1 MDKYTK
7 TAGLNYLSEN
17 SYKGDGS
24 PGMVMGIASDA
35 RGDTNTYEGLG
46 DMIGKGIHKFIDY
59 LTSARFKNIGG
70 EKPGIEVNKHM
81 SPLVQRSRQVILTF
95 KNGYGVSIIPEYKR
109 GGKSGM
115 EMIDGYYEVLRL
127 KKAEPGTTKPRGP
140 DNEDGPIIK
149 LKNGDLY
156 VTSGENMRRL
166 DDAELDNV
174 LITTQKAEP
183 EGLEEA
189 GKPTTNSKHSTE
201 RELKKYDPA
210 HGHTKPEGGKPGV
223 CSCITS
229 SGPSTDCSKCQ
240 GTGEIIT
247 PKRKDPK
254 VDEALEDIMRLSG
267 KERTDE
273 GKMSEIHAAAN
284 ELSKEEFAKE
294 YPDWVDEYENAQVG
308 PDEDD
313 TVHEADGSGS
323 YGGQSPLTYDTQR
336 SSKMKEEDDQI
347 DEIVKLS
354 GLGEDIL
361 SDRKI
366 WVGDSLSDDAEEK
379 LKTVSKEDIAMAK
392 AIDPAI
398 SGSPFPD
405 MSMIDII
412 NKRVMLIVKKWND
425 SLLSKDY
432 PMGTTKEDI
441 EQAVYDQI
449 GDYLESGNLN
459 EIEDGWSA
467 INDYRGPA
475 YVEWKQSLGP
485 NADKLIKQA
494 VSMSTN
500 RHTDWHV
507 GSNLDPD
514 ALYDRDEY
522 ELIDPK
528 LGSGKAE
535 KFGIWAD
542 DELNEIAKLSGLGEE
557 RKRRPD
563 VDDYDDDDD
572 NWDSD
577 EDEKPEDPDKDKVP
591 HILMQVK
598 KALDVDGDHDIHFE
612 NGDKHKFSVVDLNIF
627 LTNYLDMK
635 PEMREKMQE
644 AAITGQE
651 EFENI
656 VSILSPKKK

>member
-35 RGDTNTYEGLG
+35 RGDTNTYEA
-46 DMIGKGIHKFIDY
+46 K
-59 LTSARFKNIGG
+59 
-70 EKPGIEVNKHM
+70 KPTTNSNHSTE
-81 SPLVQRSRQVILTF
+81 R
-95 KNGYGVSIIPEYKR
+95 
-109 GGKSGM
+109 
-115 EMIDGYYEVLRL
+115 D
-127 KKAEPGTTKPRGP
+127 KKTYDPAHGHTKPEGGNPQVCSCITSSGP
-140 DNEDGPIIK
+140 STDCAKCQGTGEIITPKRKDKKVDEAEMNE
-149 LKNGDLY
+149 
-156 VTSGENMRRL
+156 MRRL
-166 DDAELDNV
+166 S
-174 LITTQKAEP
+174 
-183 EGLEEA
+183 GLEEA
-189 GKPTTNSKHSTE
+189 GKPTTSSKHSSE
-201 RELKKYDPA
+201 RDLKKYDPA
-210 HGHTKPEGGKPGV
+210 HGHSKPEGGKPGV

-229 SGPSTDCSKCQ
+229 SGPSTDCAKC
-240 GTGEIIT
+240 GGSGEIIT
-247 PKRKDPK
+247 PKRNDPK

-273 GKMSEIHAAAN
+273 GKMSEIHQAAN

-347 DEIVKLS
+347 DEIAKLS
-354 GLGEDIL
+354 GLEENIL

-366 WVGDSLSDDAEEK
+366 WVTTSLENDSEEK

-432 PMGTTKEDI
+432 PFGTTKEDI
-441 EQAVYDQI
+441 QLAVDEQI
-449 GDYLESGNLN
+449 GNYLESGNLN
-459 EIEDGWSA
+459 EIEDA
-467 INDYRGPA
+467 YPDIINDYRGPA
-475 YVEWKQSLGP
+475 YVEWKKSLGP

-500 RHTDWHV
+500 RITDWHT
-507 GSNLDPD
+507 GSNIDRDKFLD
-514 ALYDRDEY
+514 DEY

-528 LGSGKAE
+528 LGSGKVE
-535 KFGIWAD
+535 KFGMWAD

-563 VDDYDDDDD
+563 ADDYDDDD
-572 NWDSD
+572 WDSD
-577 EDEKPEDPDKDKVP
+577 EEEKPEDPDKDRVP

-598 KALDVDGDHDIHFE
+598 KALDVEGDHDIQFE
-612 NGDKHKFSVVDLNIF
+612 NGDKHKFSVSDLNIF

>member
-35 RGDTNTYEGLG
+35 RGDTNTYEA
-46 DMIGKGIHKFIDY
+46 K
-59 LTSARFKNIGG
+59 
-70 EKPGIEVNKHM
+70 
-81 SPLVQRSRQVILTF
+81 
-95 KNGYGVSIIPEYKR
+95 
-109 GGKSGM
+109 
-115 EMIDGYYEVLRL
+115 
-127 KKAEPGTTKPRGP
+127 
-140 DNEDGPIIK
+140 
-149 LKNGDLY
+149 
-156 VTSGENMRRL
+156 
-166 DDAELDNV
+166 
-174 LITTQKAEP
+174 
-183 EGLEEA
+183 
-189 GKPTTNSKHSTE
+189 KPTTSSKHSTE

-210 HGHTKPEGGKPGV
+210 HGHSKPEGGKPGV

-229 SGPSTDCSKCQ
+229 SGPSTDCAKC
-240 GTGEIIT
+240 GGSGEIIT
-247 PKRKDPK
+247 PKRNDPK

-273 GKMSEIHAAAN
+273 GKMSEIHQAAN

-347 DEIVKLS
+347 DEIAKLS

-366 WVGDSLSDDAEEK
+366 WVSDSLENDAEEK

-392 AIDPAI
+392 AIDPEI

-432 PMGTTKEDI
+432 PFGTTKEDI

-449 GDYLESGNLN
+449 GNYLESGDLN
-459 EIEDGWSA
+459 EIEDGLDD
-467 INDYRGPA
+467 INAYRGPA
-475 YVEWKQSLGP
+475 YVEWKKSLGP

-500 RHTDWHV
+500 RITDWHT
-507 GSNLDPD
+507 GSNVDRD
-514 ALYDRDEY
+514 AMYDRDEY

-563 VDDYDDDDD
+563 ADDYDDDD
-572 NWDSD
+572 WDSD
-577 EDEKPEDPDKDKVP
+577 EDEKPEDPDKDRVP

-598 KALDVDGDHDIHFE
+598 KALDVEGDHDIQFE
-612 NGDKHKFSVVDLNIF
+612 NGDKHKFSVSDLNIF